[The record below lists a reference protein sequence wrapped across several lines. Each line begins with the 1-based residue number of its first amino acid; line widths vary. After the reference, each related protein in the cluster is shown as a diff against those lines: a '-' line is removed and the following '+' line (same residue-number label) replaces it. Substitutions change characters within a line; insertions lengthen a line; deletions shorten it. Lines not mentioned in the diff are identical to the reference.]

1 MSSCGNLAVKSKII
15 EKRNARPFLSR
26 GECMKWTRSL
36 VFLILL
42 GPLARIPALAQ
53 SPAGLP
59 PSDFSLSGNWVPY
72 YTEDLTE
79 RGNGP
84 ELVDYLGLPITDGA
98 RRMALSWDPSRMT
111 VEEHQCQVHVSPYM
125 NRSPTQLE
133 FWEERDPES
142 QRVIAIKLY
151 ISNYQQTRT
160 IWMDGRPHPPEYA
173 AHTWMGFSTGKW
185 EGPVL
190 TVYTT
195 HIKQGFIRRNGLP
208 ESDRATLVEHY
219 IRYRNLMTHVTI
231 ITDPVY
237 LTEPLVKTQDFALV
251 QYTAISWSY
260 SCEPVEEIT
269 GLPKNRVPHYLPGEN
284 PFLTEFAQHFGIPQ
298 QAVLG
303 GPETMY
309 PEYQL
314 KLEQMLK
321 TPSKK

>member
-1 MSSCGNLAVKSKII
+1 
-15 EKRNARPFLSR
+15 
-26 GECMKWTRSL
+26 MKKAGCL
-36 VFLILL
+36 GLLLLL
-42 GPLARIPALAQ
+42 GALANVPAFAQ
-53 SPAGLP
+53 APAGP
-59 PSDFSLSGNWVPY
+59 PAADFSLSGDWAPY
-72 YTEDLTE
+72 YDEDLPE

-84 ELVDYLGLPITDGA
+84 ELADYLGLPITDGA
-98 RRMALSWDPSRMT
+98 RKMALSWDSSRMT
-111 VEEHQCQVHVSPYM
+111 VEEHQCQVHVSPYIY
-125 NRSPTQLE
+125 RSPTQLY

-160 IWMDGRPHPPEYA
+160 IWMDGRPHPSEYA

-185 EGPVL
+185 EGAVL

-208 ESDRATLVEHY
+208 ESDRATLMEHY
-219 IRYRNLMTHVTI
+219 IRYGNLMTHVSI
-231 ITDPVY
+231 VTDPVY
-237 LTEPLVKTQDFALV
+237 LTEPLVKSEDFYLS

-269 GLPKNRVPHYLPGEN
+269 GLPKNRVPHFLPGEN
-284 PFLTEFAQHFGIPQ
+284 PFAKEFAQHHGIPE
-298 QAVLG
+298 QAAMG
-303 GPETMY
+303 GAETMY

-321 TPSKK
+321 TPAKK